1 MSIRKK
7 PVQEARRPSSSAASR
22 IYSRENVSRYTER
35 SRQRR
40 RGRAIRRG
48 ILLGFCGVFIAAVAA
63 AGMWFSNVL
72 SRLNDGEIINADL
85 LNILVDTDVTREPF
99 YMLLLG
105 TDGRPGEDTYR
116 TDSIILARVD
126 PTQKQVTLISVPRDT
141 KFTYKGST
149 VKINSVFSYGGSDDM
164 VEAVNELCGV
174 EISEYAEINFDG
186 LKALVDAV
194 GGIDINVPE
203 GDEVDD
209 PEAGPVVIEAGQQ
222 HMDGE
227 AALTFSR
234 ARHQYADGDY
244 TRMRHQRMVIGAL
257 ADKILNNLDIATVPA
272 LLESLADM
280 VHTSLSPADIIS
292 LINAMRGMDVNNMY
306 SANIPSWAGEDTY
319 IDGQS
324 YVFVYEDKLKEMME
338 RVNAGE
344 DPQGP
349 QSMGEGDGGSA
360 TVGDLYNN
368 SNRDWRY
375 GTATTSGSSSSEDGE
390 SSETS
395 SEE

>member
-48 ILLGFCGVFIAAVAA
+48 ILLGFFGVFIAAVAA
-63 AGMWFSNVL
+63 AGMWFSTVL
-72 SRLNDGEIINADL
+72 SRLNDGEIITADL

-105 TDGRPGEDTYR
+105 TDGRPGEETYR

-186 LKALVDAV
+186 MKALVDAV
-194 GGIDINVPE
+194 ERVVADAPSAADSILGLVRALAEALRPGGPLMLAMLGSGTSATGASAVEGPRLARVLAILTAQLERAKGEGLVREDADSRLCAAAVAGAFLVFEHVAPDGAPE
-203 GDEVDD
+203 SVE
-209 PEAGPVVIEAGQQ
+209 
-222 HMDGE
+222 
-227 AALTFSR
+227 ALTQRILDLALFGVGTERGR
-234 ARHQYADGDY
+234 A
-244 TRMRHQRMVIGAL
+244 
-257 ADKILNNLDIATVPA
+257 
-272 LLESLADM
+272 
-280 VHTSLSPADIIS
+280 
-292 LINAMRGMDVNNMY
+292 
-306 SANIPSWAGEDTY
+306 
-319 IDGQS
+319 
-324 YVFVYEDKLKEMME
+324 VFL
-338 RVNAGE
+338 G
-344 DPQGP
+344 
-349 QSMGEGDGGSA
+349 
-360 TVGDLYNN
+360 
-368 SNRDWRY
+368 
-375 GTATTSGSSSSEDGE
+375 
-390 SSETS
+390 
-395 SEE
+395 

>member
-48 ILLGFCGVFIAAVAA
+48 ILLGFFGVFIAAVAA
-63 AGMWFSNVL
+63 AGMWFSTVL
-72 SRLNDGEIINADL
+72 SRLNDGEIITADL

-105 TDGRPGEDTYR
+105 TDGRPGEETYR

-186 LKALVDAV
+186 MKALVDAV

-209 PEAGPVVIEAGQQ
+209 PEAGTVVIEAGQQ

-234 ARHQYADGDY
+234 ARHQFADGDY

-257 ADKILNNLDIATVPA
+257 ADKILNNLDIASVPA

-292 LINAMRGMDVNNMY
+292 LINAMRGMDINNMY

-324 YVFVYEDKLKEMME
+324 YVFVYEDKLEEMME
-338 RVNAGE
+338 RVDAGE

-349 QSMGEGDGGSA
+349 QSMGEGDGESA
-360 TVGDLYNN
+360 TIGDLYNN
-368 SNRDWRY
+368 SNKDWRY
-375 GTATTSGSSSSEDGE
+375 GTATTSGSSSEEGE
-390 SSETS
+390 G
-395 SEE
+395 SEESGEE